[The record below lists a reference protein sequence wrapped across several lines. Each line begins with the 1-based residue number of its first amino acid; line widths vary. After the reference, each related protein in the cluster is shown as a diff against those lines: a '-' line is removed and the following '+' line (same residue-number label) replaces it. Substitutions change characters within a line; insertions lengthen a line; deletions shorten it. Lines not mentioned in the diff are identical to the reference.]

1 MKYAIAVFLTLALG
15 SSGFCQTNRL
25 GLRFCVPAILSTPRV
40 TVDTFCTHWHVTV
53 HDSVPLTSATLI
65 DDPDGNVWQPAMAYK
80 NVSFDSKSDPD
91 DKKEVTFNGKDTVV
105 NFDVIVINPFDTAYA
120 PIIIYDKHGIHVI
133 IELRYKSPKASLST
147 LPVAPPPPVDR
158 INFPVT
164 NINQQKCTTLIY
176 INTAKAGGAP
186 FHINS
191 VKLQKDIDF
200 HITSITPG
208 VPTTLNPGDTLKV
221 QVCFTAKDTIIT
233 EDSIITQTDCFEAP
247 LPISGKG
254 GTALIDA
261 TDIDFGDV
269 PLGTTS
275 CKHLT
280 ISNRGT
286 FPFTLTKDWIL
297 HNINEF
303 KTDPASGA
311 ALPITIPPGEHVNI
325 TICYTPSEINFQD
338 STSIDWATDVDNKY
352 KNQIKKWSFLKGRG
366 VKPGVIWDRLEQI
379 LRIDSTGA
387 DSAIVRVW
395 LFNKSNIKT
404 SVTEVSIQGPDA
416 AEFLIVGNQLGFPK
430 LKDFAIDAGDTI
442 WVGLLFKPDLS
453 KPYPIK
459 YFDRIAELVAVYSDE
474 STSSG
479 FDSTVM
485 NLIGTW
491 AKSSVRSEANDILFS
506 IHPNPALGNFIELV
520 LPSSLDEKVTI
531 SIHDILG
538 KEVYR
543 NEIAKG
549 IQKTEIP
556 IVGLPNGNYFVKIA
570 GLNYSQT
577 AKIEITR

>member
-1 MKYAIAVFLTLALG
+1 MLMKYVVAVFLLLVLE

-25 GLRFCVPAILSTPRV
+25 GLQSCFPSEPRV
-40 TVDTFCTHWHVTV
+40 KIDTYCTHWHIVV
-53 HDSVPLTSATLI
+53 HDYVPLTSATLI
-65 DDPDGNVWQPAMAYK
+65 DDSAGYVYGQPGKAYK
-80 NVSFDSKSDPD
+80 NVSFDSKTDPD
-91 DKKEVTFNGKDTVV
+91 NQKEITFNGKDTVV
-105 NFDVIVINPFDTAYA
+105 EFDVWVLNPFDTAYA
-120 PIIIYDKHGIHVI
+120 PLIIYDKGGYHTL
-133 IELRYKSPKASLST
+133 IELRYATNTRLST

-158 INFPVT
+158 INFFLT
-164 NINQQKCTTLIY
+164 EINQQKCTTLVY
-176 INTAKAGGAP
+176 INTAKASGAS

-191 VKLQKDIDF
+191 VKLKKDIDF
-200 HITSITPG
+200 HINSIIPG
-208 VPTTLNPGDTLKV
+208 VPATLKPGDTLKV
-221 QVCFTAKDTIIT
+221 EVCYTPKDTVMT
-233 EDSIITQTDCFEAP
+233 EDSIITRTDCSEAP

-254 GTALIDA
+254 GTGLIDA

-311 ALPITIPPGEHVNI
+311 ALPITIPPGGHVNI
-325 TICYTPSEINFQD
+325 TICYTPSEITFQD
-338 STSIDWATDVDNKY
+338 STSIDWATDVDNQY

-366 VKPGVIWDRLEQI
+366 VKPGVVWDRKEQI
-379 LRIDSTGA
+379 LRLDSMLVG
-387 DSAIVRVW
+387 DSALLRVQ
-395 LFNKSNIKT
+395 LSNKSNTKT
-404 SVTEVSIQGPDA
+404 HVTEVSIQGPDA
-416 AEFLIVGNQLGFPK
+416 DEFTIVANQLGFPVF
-430 LKDFAIDAGDTI
+430 KDFTMDAGDTL
-442 WVGLLFKPDLS
+442 WVDLLFKPNLS
-453 KPYPIK
+453 KPNK
-459 YFDRIAELVAVYSDE
+459 YFDRLAELIAVYSDE
-474 STSSG
+474 STPSG

-485 NLIGTW
+485 DLIGTW
-491 AKSSVRSEANDILFS
+491 AKSSVRSGAENLSFS
-506 IHPNPALGNFIELV
+506 IHPNPASGNSIDLI

-531 SIHDILG
+531 SILDILG

-549 IQKTEIP
+549 IQKPEIP

-577 AKIEITR
+577 AKIGITR